1 MSIPAGAIAALQ
13 DARHVLVLT
22 GSGASAESGVPTFRD
37 AQTGLWENVNP
48 LELATP
54 EAFLRDPRL
63 VWRWY
68 RWRRELVARAEPNP
82 GHDALARLA
91 ERVPRLTLITQNVD
105 GLHQRA
111 GSRDVVEFH
120 GNLFRDRCFD
130 NDCRIEAPDAD
141 EDLPRCPKCGGLLRP
156 GVVWFGEAIPP
167 AALDVAD
174 MASRD
179 CDVFLSVGTSSLVWP
194 AAGLAEIAASR
205 GATVIEINIDATPL
219 SGNSHFVLKG
229 KAGELL
235 PELVDC
241 LDVEDH

>member
-1 MSIPAGAIAALQ
+1 MGIPAGAIQALR

-22 GSGASAESGVPTFRD
+22 GSGASAESGVPTFRE
-37 AQTGLWENVNP
+37 AQTGLWENFNP
-48 LELATP
+48 MELATP
-54 EAFLRDPRL
+54 DAFLRDPAL

-82 GHDALARLA
+82 GHYALARLA
-91 ERVPRLTLITQNVD
+91 DRIPRLTLITQNVD

-111 GSRDVVEFH
+111 GSREVVEFH
-120 GNLFRDRCFD
+120 GSLFADRCFD
-130 NDCRIEAPDAD
+130 NDCRLDAHTADD
-141 EDLPRCPKCGGLLRP
+141 ELPRCPECGGLLRP

-167 AALDVAD
+167 AALDAAD
-174 MASRD
+174 EASRN

-219 SGNSHFVLKG
+219 SGSSHFVLQG
-229 KAGELL
+229 KSGELL
-235 PELVDC
+235 PELLDC
-241 LDVEDH
+241 LGVEEH